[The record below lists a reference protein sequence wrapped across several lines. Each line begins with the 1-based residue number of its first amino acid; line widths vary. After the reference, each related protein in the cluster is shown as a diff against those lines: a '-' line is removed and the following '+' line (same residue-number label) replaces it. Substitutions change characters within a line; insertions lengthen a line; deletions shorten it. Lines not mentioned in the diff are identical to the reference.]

1 MTPQIITTLVII
13 AAMFALMLLN
23 KFPLAVTMTLAGVA
37 LWITGI
43 VEPAKLYSSFGG
55 STIIFLIGMSI
66 EVYALEAT
74 GLVDMAAAKIFR
86 GKVVEKERIAVFV
99 TCLFSGIITGFISN
113 TALVVLM
120 IPVLAGAAVKSCGKL
135 HPKYLLMGVAVEA
148 TVGESISL
156 IGGAPNLAAQGALEA
171 AGVETMGFFSAAP
184 LTIVLVVI
192 TAFYFA
198 TIGYNI
204 LVKTC
209 KFDDPL
215 AAGQLD
221 APKDVPSAPLWKRLV
236 AIGVLV
242 GSIVCFILKVADN
255 QVITFI
261 GCIILW
267 ITGTVPVVPSL
278 KNVDW
283 NTMWNLNFCLVVAS
297 AVNTSG
303 TGTWVAN
310 GILKILG
317 DNANYTTIIL
327 CVAAIGGILTQF
339 MSNTAT
345 NAMFTPICISL
356 AQGIGGILTQFMSN
370 TATNAMFTPICIS
383 LAQGIGVSPL
393 AIVIPALVMVN
404 NAVISP
410 IGSPC
415 MTVSLAGGYRPK
427 DYLVVGLPLLIILI
441 PFTVLA
447 SLLFYAV

>member
-13 AAMFALMLLN
+13 VAMFALMLLN
-23 KFPLAVTMTLAGVA
+23 KFPLAVTMTLTGVA
-37 LWITGI
+37 LWLTGI
-43 VEPAKLYSSFGG
+43 VEPAKLYSNFGG

-66 EVYALEAT
+66 EVYALEVT
-74 GLVDMAAAKIFR
+74 GLVDMAASKIFR
-86 GKVVEKERIAVFV
+86 GKVVEKERVAVFV
-99 TCLFSGIITGFISN
+99 TCMFSGIITGFISN

-184 LTIVLVVI
+184 LTLVLVVI

-209 KFDDPL
+209 NFDDPL
-215 AAGQLD
+215 VTGSLD
-221 APKDVPSAPLWKRLV
+221 APKEAPTAPLWKQLV

-242 GSIVCFILKVADN
+242 GSIICFIIKLADN

-310 GILKILG
+310 GILNILG

-339 MSNTAT
+339 MSNTAS
-345 NAMFTPICISL
+345 AALLAPIGISIAQSVGADPKPVLMALGIAASMAFATPMATPPNTLVLGPGGFSFNDYVKVGVPMCLISL
-356 AQGIGGILTQFMSN
+356 VACVIII
-370 TATNAMFTPICIS
+370 PIFW
-383 LAQGIGVSPL
+383 
-393 AIVIPALVMVN
+393 
-404 NAVISP
+404 
-410 IGSPC
+410 
-415 MTVSLAGGYRPK
+415 
-427 DYLVVGLPLLIILI
+427 
-441 PFTVLA
+441 PF
-447 SLLFYAV
+447 

>member
-1 MTPQIITTLVII
+1 MTPEIITTLVII
-13 AAMFALMLLN
+13 VAMFALMLLN
-23 KFPLAVTMTLAGVA
+23 KFPLAVTMTLTGVA
-37 LWITGI
+37 LWLTGI
-43 VEPAKLYSSFGG
+43 VEPAKLYSNFGG

-66 EVYALEAT
+66 EVYALEVT
-74 GLVDMAAAKIFR
+74 GLVDMAASKIFR
-86 GKVVEKERIAVFV
+86 GKVVEKERVAVFV
-99 TCLFSGIITGFISN
+99 TCMFSGIITGFISN

-209 KFDDPL
+209 NFDDPL
-215 AAGQLD
+215 VTGSLD
-221 APKDVPSAPLWKRLV
+221 APKEAPTAPLWKQLV

-242 GSIVCFILKVADN
+242 GSIICFIIKLADN

-310 GILKILG
+310 GILNILG
-317 DNANYTTIIL
+317 DNANYTTII
-327 CVAAIGGILTQF
+327 
-339 MSNTAT
+339 
-345 NAMFTPICISL
+345 
-356 AQGIGGILTQFMSN
+356 
-370 TATNAMFTPICIS
+370 
-383 LAQGIGVSPL
+383 
-393 AIVIPALVMVN
+393 
-404 NAVISP
+404 
-410 IGSPC
+410 
-415 MTVSLAGGYRPK
+415 
-427 DYLVVGLPLLIILI
+427 
-441 PFTVLA
+441 
-447 SLLFYAV
+447 